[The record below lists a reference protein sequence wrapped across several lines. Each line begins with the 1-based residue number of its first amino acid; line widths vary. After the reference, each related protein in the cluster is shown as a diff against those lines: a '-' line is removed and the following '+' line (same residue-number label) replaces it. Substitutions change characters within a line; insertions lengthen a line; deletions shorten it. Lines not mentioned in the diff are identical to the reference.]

1 MINGKKVSPE
11 RRGGRAEAGFLLVDV
26 VCFCIVL
33 AVVQIVS
40 VALLEIRFTVNS
52 PIVMFLEK
60 VFCVLRFIF
69 PQAILVMRTIPG
81 AVVYYFIMTVLKKRA

>member
-52 PIVMFLEK
+52 PIEMFLEILGK
-60 VFCVLRFIF
+60 LTENSFIHKL
-69 PQAILVMRTIPG
+69 IIIYGSLDLEKNRSG
-81 AVVYYFIMTVLKKRA
+81 EEL

>member
-52 PIVMFLEK
+52 PIEMFLEK

-81 AVVYYFIMTVLKKRA
+81 AVVYYFIMAVLKKRA